1 MQQRPLTVV
10 QLLPAL
16 EGGGVERGTLEVAR
30 ELVRQG
36 HTSWVISGGGR
47 LTSRL
52 TGQGSRHL
60 QWPVGAKSP
69 LTLRWVRQL
78 RAFLTEQRVDIL
90 HARSRMPA
98 WVAWRAWR
106 GMPESERP
114 RFVTTVHGLYS
125 VNRYS
130 AIMTRG
136 ERVIAVSDTARRYI
150 LDHYP
155 RVPPERIVTIPRGVD
170 PAIFP
175 HGYRPPESWARAW
188 FERHPYLL
196 ERYVLTLPGR
206 LTRRKGHADFIELMA
221 RLVAAGL
228 PVHGLIVGGEDPRRQ
243 RYARRLYAAVRE
255 RGLEPHITFTGHRQ
269 DMRDIY
275 AVSNLVLSLSTKPE
289 SFGRSVVEALYLGV
303 PVVGYD
309 HGGVGEV
316 LSRLFPAGRV
326 PVGDLDAL
334 QRTVQELHA
343 QPPEIPPSHDYDLH
357 AMLDSTLDLYRKLA
371 G

>member
-1 MQQRPLTVV
+1 MQERPLTVV

-30 ELVRQG
+30 ELVRHG
-36 HTSWVISGGGR
+36 HRSWVISGGGR
-47 LTSRL
+47 LVSRL

-60 QWPVGAKSP
+60 QWPIGAKSP
-69 LTLRWVRQL
+69 LTLRWARRL
-78 RAFLTEQRVDIL
+78 RAFLSEQRVDIL
-90 HARSRMPA
+90 HARSRLPA
-98 WVAWRAWR
+98 WVAWRAWQ
-106 GMPESERP
+106 GLPEAQRP
-114 RFVTTVHGLYS
+114 HFVTTVHGLYS

-136 ERVIAVSDTARRYI
+136 ERVIAVSETARRYI
-150 LDHYP
+150 LDNYP
-155 RVPPERIVTIPRGVD
+155 KVPPERILTIPRGVD

-175 HGYRPPESWARAW
+175 HGYRPPESWTRAW
-188 FERHPYLL
+188 YERFPFLL

-206 LTRRKGHADFIELMA
+206 LTRRKGHEDFIALMA

-255 RGLEPHITFTGHRQ
+255 RGLEPHITFTGQRQ
-269 DMRDIY
+269 DIRDIY
-275 AVSNLVLSLSTKPE
+275 AVSNLVLSLSTQPE

-316 LSRLFPAGRV
+316 LSRLFPVGRV
-326 PVGDLDAL
+326 PVGDAQVLAQAVQAL
-334 QRTVQELHA
+334 YAQR
-343 QPPEIPPSHDYDLH
+343 PEIPPTHAYDLQG
-357 AMLDSTLDLYRKLA
+357 MLDATLDLYRGLA